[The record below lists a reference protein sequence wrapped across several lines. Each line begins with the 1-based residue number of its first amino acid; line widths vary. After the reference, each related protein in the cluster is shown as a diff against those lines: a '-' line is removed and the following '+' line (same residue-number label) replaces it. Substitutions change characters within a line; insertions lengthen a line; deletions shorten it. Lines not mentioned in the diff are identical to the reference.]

1 MQATFPPE
9 RKTFPTSSLWKERW
23 VEALTHR
30 RRPTGQT
37 SLANRPLAY
46 SVDLDRSQRSIDWVG
61 FIPASEDADI
71 RDFPKPTTR
80 VEMIWYIAQMS
91 RANFVEW
98 IGWLSSALLLATLM
112 RQVYTQWRSRS
123 DAGVSRWLFVGQVTA
138 SLGFTIYSVLVHN
151 RVYIASNI
159 AILATAIAGE
169 LIYLRNRKSANPR

>member
-9 RKTFPTSSLWKERW
+9 RKTFPTSSGPRVAQSPWPILMTSTGPK
-23 VEALTHR
+23 ALI
-30 RRPTGQT
+30 G
-37 SLANRPLAY
+37 
-46 SVDLDRSQRSIDWVG
+46 VG
-61 FIPASEDADI
+61 LIPASEDADI
-71 RDFPKPTTR
+71 RGSPKPTTG